1 MTGNRRHIRWTLA
14 CLLLIAGLG
23 RMAAQPRL
31 HAPEMYLGLHGGV
44 SASTM
49 LFSPSVSHMSS
60 PFTNGVV
67 LGGNGGFVF
76 RYAGHKVCGFQV
88 ELNYMHRGWREHS
101 EEATYERHLH
111 YLEIPFLTHLYF
123 GKKSVRGFFNL
134 GPQIGYCV
142 ADKSSGTILGEA
154 TDHQYQPVDKA
165 FDWGVALGVGMYYRN
180 AKAGVYQ
187 IEIRGNYSLGGVFGT
202 RAVDYYSNA
211 NPLDVSVNLA
221 WLFPLNRKLK

>member
-1 MTGNRRHIRWTLA
+1 
-14 CLLLIAGLG
+14 
-23 RMAAQPRL
+23 MAAQPRL
-31 HAPEMYLGLHGGV
+31 HAPEMFLGLHGGV

-67 LGGNGGFVF
+67 LGGNGGLVF

-142 ADKSSGTILGEA
+142 ADKSSGTILGRLPIISISLLIRRLIGEWLWE
-154 TDHQYQPVDKA
+154 
-165 FDWGVALGVGMYYRN
+165 WGCTIAMPR
-180 AKAGVYQ
+180 Q
-187 IEIRGNYSLGGVFGT
+187 ECT
-202 RAVDYYSNA
+202 R
-211 NPLDVSVNLA
+211 
-221 WLFPLNRKLK
+221 